1 MVKKKTTT
9 LYVNIAINS
18 FTISEDGCGF
28 DMDLVVFVVVG
39 VAVVVVVAVAVV
51 VELSRTVG
59 AFIVFTTGSET
70 HCFPNKS
77 TILSVSSLD
86 ISSSSIGN
94 L

>member
-18 FTISEDGCGF
+18 FTISEDACGF
-28 DMDLVVFVVVG
+28 DMGVVVFVIVG
-39 VAVVVVVAVAVV
+39 VAVVVVVVV
-51 VELSRTVG
+51 VELSRIVV
-59 AFIVFTTGSET
+59 AFIVFTTGSEI